1 MARRVLDRYL
11 DSKEARRRL
20 APRAKPYFRA
30 IERGLHLGY
39 RRLATGAAGPWV
51 ARHYLGDQRYEEESL
66 GHADDLSDAD
76 GIAILNYWQA
86 VEAARKR
93 MLLRVQAEAGITG
106 PYTVADAVAAYLEF
120 LERNRRTA
128 YDVRK
133 RMEAHA
139 LPRLGNLEVT
149 SLSADK
155 LRKWHA
161 DLARK
166 SPRLRTKPGKQ
177 QKYRPLD
184 DDEEAVRRRRASANR
199 CLAQLKAALNLAW
212 REGKTPSDTA
222 WRKVKPFERADAA
235 RVRYLSIAECKRLL
249 KACEPDFHKLVRA
262 ALETGARYGELCRLK
277 VDDFNP
283 DMGTIAI
290 LASKAGKPR
299 HVVLTDEGM
308 TFFVQIC
315 ADRVGSE
322 PIFLKASGAAWR
334 KSHQLRPMAEACR
347 RAKIDPPIN
356 FHALRH
362 TWASLTTMNGVPLLI
377 VAKNLGHSDTR
388 MVEKHYGHLA
398 PSYIADAIRAGAPR
412 FVEQP
417 QKSKNDRRK
426 RLRVRLSQKSDTGVG
441 CN

>member
-39 RRLATGAAGPWV
+39 RRLANGAAGPWV
-51 ARHYLGDQRYEEESL
+51 ARHYLGDQRYEEESI

-76 GIAILNYWQA
+76 GVAILNYWQA
-86 VEAARKR
+86 VEAARECMR
-93 MLLRVQAEAGITG
+93 LRVHTEAGITG

-120 LERNRRTA
+120 LESNRKTA

-133 RMEAHA
+133 RLEAHA
-139 LPRLGNLEVT
+139 LPRLGKLEVT
-149 SLSADK
+149 SLTADK

-161 DLARK
+161 DLSRK
-166 SPRLRTKPGKQ
+166 PPRLRSKPGEQ
-177 QKYRPLD
+177 QKYRLLD
-184 DDEEAVRRRRASANR
+184 EDEEALRRRRASANR

-212 REGKTPSDTA
+212 REGKVPSDMA
-222 WRKVKPFERADAA
+222 WRKVRPFERADAA
-235 RVRYLSIAECKRLL
+235 RVRYLSITECKRLL
-249 KACEPDFHKLVRA
+249 DACEPDFQKLVRA

-277 VDDFNP
+277 VDDFNV
-283 DMGTIAI
+283 DTGTIAI
-290 LASKAGKPR
+290 LTSKAGKPR
-299 HVVLTDEGM
+299 HVVLTDEGLA
-308 TFFVQIC
+308 FFDQVC
-315 ADRVGSE
+315 RDRIGGE
-322 PIFLKASGAAWR
+322 PMFLKANGSSWR
-334 KSHQLRPMAEACR
+334 KSHQLRPIADACR

-362 TWASLTTMNGVPLLI
+362 SWASLATMNGVPLLI

-398 PSYIADAIRAGAPR
+398 PSYISDAIRAGAPR
-412 FVEQP
+412 FVDATSRAG
-417 QKSKNDRRK
+417 K
-426 RLRVRLSQKSDTGVG
+426 
-441 CN
+441 

>member
-20 APRAKPYFRA
+20 APRAKPHFRA

-51 ARHYLGDQRYEEESL
+51 ARHYLGDQRYEEEAI

-76 GIAILNYWQA
+76 GVVILNYWQA
-86 VEAARKR
+86 VEVARER
-93 MLLRVQAEAGITG
+93 MRLRIHAEAGITG
-106 PYTVADAVAAYLEF
+106 PYTVAHAVAAYGEF
-120 LERNRRTA
+120 LERNRKTA

-139 LPRLGNLEVT
+139 LPRLGKLEVA
-149 SLSADK
+149 SLTADK

-166 SPRLRTKPGKQ
+166 PPRLRSKPGEQ
-177 QKYRPLD
+177 QKYRPLR
-184 DDEEAVRRRRASANR
+184 DDEEALRRRRASANR

-212 REGKTPSDTA
+212 REGKVPSDMA
-222 WRKVKPFERADAA
+222 WRKVRPFEGADAA
-235 RVRYLSIAECKRLL
+235 RVRYLSVAECKRLL
-249 KACEPDFHKLVRA
+249 DACEPDFAVLVRA

-277 VDDFNP
+277 VEDFNA
-283 DMGTIAI
+283 DTGTVAI
-290 LASKAGKPR
+290 LTSKAGKPR

-308 TFFVQIC
+308 AFFEQVC
-315 ADRVGSE
+315 RDRIGGE
-322 PIFLKASGAAWR
+322 PMFLKGNGSPWQ
-334 KSHQLRPMAEACR
+334 KSHQLRPMAGACR

-362 TWASLTTMNGVPLLI
+362 TWASLATMNGVPLLI

-412 FVEQP
+412 FGGSTAQVQE
-417 QKSKNDRRK
+417 
-426 RLRVRLSQKSDTGVG
+426 
-441 CN
+441 

>member
-1 MARRVLDRYL
+1 MARRLLDRYL

-20 APRAKPYFRA
+20 VPRAKPYFRA

-51 ARHYLGDQRYEEESL
+51 ARHYLGDRRYEEEAI
-66 GHADDLSDAD
+66 GYADDLSDAD

-86 VEAARKR
+86 VEAARAR
-93 MLLRVQAEAGITG
+93 MRLRSHAAAGVTG
-106 PYTVADAVAAYLEF
+106 PYTVGDAVAAYLEF
-120 LERNRRTA
+120 LEHNRKTA

-139 LPRLGNLEVT
+139 LPRLGKIEVA
-149 SLSADK
+149 SLTAEK

-166 SPRLRTKPGKQ
+166 PPRLRSKSGE
-177 QKYRPLD
+177 QKFRPLE
-184 DDEEAVRRRRASANR
+184 DDEEALRRRRASANR

-222 WRKVKPFERADAA
+222 WRKVKSFERADAA
-235 RVRYLSIAECKRLL
+235 RMRYLSVAECKHLL
-249 KACEPDFHKLVRA
+249 DACDHAFGNLVRA
-262 ALETGARYGELCRLK
+262 ALETGARYGELVRLRIN
-277 VDDFNP
+277 DFNR
-283 DMGTIAI
+283 DTGTIAI
-290 LASKAGKPR
+290 RTSKAGKPR
-299 HVVLTDEGM
+299 HVVLTDEGV
-308 TFFVQIC
+308 TFFERVC
-315 ADRVGSE
+315 SDRIGSE
-322 PIFLKASGAAWR
+322 PIFLKANGSPWR
-334 KSHQLRPMAEACR
+334 KSHQIRPMAEACR
-347 RAKIDPPIN
+347 RAEIDPPIN

-362 TWASLTTMNGVPLLI
+362 TWASLATMNGVPLLI

-412 FVEQP
+412 F
-417 QKSKNDRRK
+417 
-426 RLRVRLSQKSDTGVG
+426 GVQTVKVG
-441 CN
+441 K